1 LRPPRL
7 PPQDDAPLA
16 IGRPCGIAPGARRAA
31 PAHAPG
37 PGTGP
42 RSWLGG
48 IALVAAA
55 LARARASGP
64 CTGAVLGAEL
74 CACART
80 RGGLRQERR
89 LLGRPGCDGLQSR
102 GAGYGDAARAT

>member
-1 LRPPRL
+1 MGFISMPINTRGWAGRWRLSLPDCRALRPPRL
-7 PPQDDAPLA
+7 PPQDDAPHA
-16 IGRPCGIAPGARRAA
+16 IGRPCGIASGARRAA

-48 IALVAAA
+48 IALGAAA
-55 LARARASGP
+55 LARARACGP
-64 CTGAVLGAEL
+64 FAGAVLGAEL

-80 RGGLRQERR
+80 
-89 LLGRPGCDGLQSR
+89 
-102 GAGYGDAARAT
+102 

>member
-1 LRPPRL
+1 MGSISTPISTCPWDGRLRALSPHCRAFYQRQLHEAWPRV
-7 PPQDDAPLA
+7 DSS
-16 IGRPCGIAPGARRAA
+16 ARLSPHPYAS
-31 PAHAPG
+31 G

-55 LARARASGP
+55 LARARASGSFA
-64 CTGAVLGAEL
+64 GAVLGAEL

-80 RGGLRQERR
+80 RGGLR
-89 LLGRPGCDGLQSR
+89 
-102 GAGYGDAARAT
+102 